1 MLGGWSTT
9 IDPIQLAEKGARL
22 TGELPLSGMHRLVK
36 MCADEQGSVSV
47 DLHFERDLSDGLRL
61 MRGRI
66 DARIGVICQRCMERF
81 EVGLTTEPQLIL
93 LRPGE
98 HEHLVET
105 GDALIIDQPVTL
117 GELVE
122 DELLLEVPMVPMHA
136 SDACPARSF
145 VAADKPEQRETRA
158 NPFSALGKLK
168 QSDR

>member
-9 IDPIQLAEKGARL
+9 IDPIQLAETGARL
-22 TGELPLSGMHRLVK
+22 TGEFPLSGMRRLVE
-36 MCADEQGSVSV
+36 MCADEQGSVNV

-66 DARIGVICQRCMERF
+66 EARVGLICQRCMERLD
-81 EVGLTTEPQLIL
+81 VGLATEPRLIL

-105 GDALIIDQPVTL
+105 GDALVIDRPLTL
-117 GELVE
+117 GELIE
-122 DELLLEVPMVPMHA
+122 DELLLEVPMVPMHV
-136 SDACPARSF
+136 SDACPAQSL